1 MKFRMV
7 FDTEK
12 VFQAKVIPVFDAY
25 FKGELKASDATIRLG
40 WSRDQFDRA
49 LSGIFSL
56 AKQGFEGFSL
66 KADK

>member
-1 MKFRMV
+1 MV

-12 VFQAKVIPVFDAY
+12 VFQAKVVPVFDAY
-25 FKGELKASDATIRLG
+25 FKGELSAPDATVKLG

-66 KADK
+66 KAEE